1 MSAKIKTIMAL
12 AALILL
18 LAIPLRLALLDLA
31 RDVLAVPLL
40 YFFQIGQIVLRA
52 IPQLP
57 LWALLIV
64 IALFIATGS
73 LARKHEAARKRGE
86 VKTTHTGPV
95 QVVARWIDQRERGYY
110 FRKRLAHRLGRL
122 AVEALAPHERFTPR
136 QTCQLLNR
144 LNAPPEVCA
153 YLLAGLGPEFAE
165 VPRPA
170 NPLAKLRDLL
180 KMSTRNTPLDLDPDK
195 VVRFL
200 ERQLEVH
207 YDDDEHR

>member
-1 MSAKIKTIMAL
+1 ML

-18 LAIPLRLALLDLA
+18 LAIPLQLVLLDLA
-31 RDVLAVPLL
+31 RDALAIPLMAV
-40 YFFQIGQIVLRA
+40 FQVGQGLLQA

-73 LARKHEAARKRGE
+73 LAGKHAAARKRSV
-86 VKTTHTGPV
+86 VKTTYVGPV
-95 QVVARWIDQRERGYY
+95 QVIARWIHQGARGYY

-122 AVEALAPHERFTPR
+122 AVTALAPHERLTPR
-136 QTCQLLNR
+136 QARESLDR
-144 LNAPPEVCA
+144 LNAPPEVRA

-165 VPRPA
+165 IPRPA
-170 NPLAKLRDLL
+170 NLLTRLRDLL
-180 KMSTRNTPLDLDPDK
+180 KMSARNAPLDLDPDE

-200 ERQLEVH
+200 EHQLEAH